1 MIDTLMMEVN
11 AEGGPRCG
19 CRDCYWKTEE
29 ELRAVYDLDQ
39 GKEVMDDGIAIEEE
53 TGFTMKQGKSLKS
66 IVEQGRQCEQ
76 VLCPAAR
83 LSETGTSG

>member
-1 MIDTLMMEVN
+1 MIDTLMMDVN

-39 GKEVMDDGIAIEEE
+39 GKEVMDDGMAIEEE
-53 TGFTMKQGKSLKS
+53 TGFTMKQGKSLQS
-66 IVEQGRQCEQ
+66 IVAPERQREQSAGSAASRQ
-76 VLCPAAR
+76 L
-83 LSETGTSG
+83 